1 MVLPFLARTT
11 SPGLHAFPLG
21 MFSQSGAKPAIRNM
35 RLVCVLTL
43 AVDRVWGSGQTDDI
57 NGEFQSYS
65 RHDSRTHSG
74 CSTHICS
81 HGIHA

>member
-21 MFSQSGAKPAIRNM
+21 MFSQSGAKPEIRNM

-43 AVDRVWGSGQTDDI
+43 AVVRV
-57 NGEFQSYS
+57 
-65 RHDSRTHSG
+65 
-74 CSTHICS
+74 
-81 HGIHA
+81 